1 MAIGP
6 RTRVLLIAAALFAAL
21 GALVWFL
28 SYSYWSQPVTPLRP
42 PAQDAERLPTPVP
55 TPSPAATPITSPTT
69 TPTPGASP
77 APGASP
83 QAQGSVGDPSSSSA
97 AALASMR
104 LLIPVQGV
112 TANQLQDTFKD
123 SRSEGRVHDAIDIS
137 APRDTPVLAATDGR
151 IVKLFSSEKGGITLY
166 QLASA
171 DEHYVLYYAHLERY
185 ADGLAEGRLAR
196 RGETIGYVGD
206 TGNATPGNTHLHFQ
220 IYRVEDP
227 GRSFWAGENLNPYPL
242 LRARAVAV
250 ETSRLFL
257 YDSSSADG
265 VAGRAAAGGFPGE
278 SVESR
283 VRER

>member
-28 SYSYWSQPVTPLRP
+28 SYRYWSQPVTPLRP
-42 PAQDAERLPTPVP
+42 PAQDAERLPTPQSTV
-55 TPSPAATPITSPTT
+55 TPAAASPATPITSPSA
-69 TPTPGASP
+69 TPTPGASPDASP

-83 QAQGSVGDPSSSSA
+83 QAQSFTSDPAAS

-112 TANQLQDTFKD
+112 APAQLQDTFKD
-123 SRSEGRVHDAIDIS
+123 SRSEGRVHDAIDIV

-151 IVKLFSSEKGGITLY
+151 VVKLFRSVKGGITLY

-171 DEHYVLYYAHLERY
+171 DERYVLYYAHLERY
-185 ADGLAEGRLAR
+185 ADGLAEGHLAR
-196 RGETIGYVGD
+196 RGETLGYVGD

-227 GRSFWAGENLNPYPL
+227 RRFWTGENLNPYPL
-242 LRARAVAV
+242 LRGAQ
-250 ETSRLFL
+250 
-257 YDSSSADG
+257 
-265 VAGRAAAGGFPGE
+265 
-278 SVESR
+278 
-283 VRER
+283 